1 MIRCALAALAT
12 LAIAVPAA
20 AQLPRPFPANALRGT
35 LVVVQPPDVTV
46 NGQPARL
53 SPGARIRNDRNM
65 LQLSGSLVGQKL
77 VVHYTI
83 DSMGQLHDVWIL
95 RPDELAKQ
103 PWPSTPEQAKTW
115 AFNPS
120 TQTWVRP

>member
-1 MIRCALAALAT
+1 M
-12 LAIAVPAA
+12 
-20 AQLPRPFPANALRGT
+20 
-35 LVVVQPPDVTV
+35 VVQPPDVTV

>member
-12 LAIAVPAA
+12 PAIAVPAA
-20 AQLPRPFPANALRGT
+20 AQLARLFPANALRGT